1 MHVGGESA
9 RELGPWSSAYDLA
22 DGQRAAIQRREEQ
35 ILARR
40 RASDAEKAEAESAWK
55 PHALPG
61 KTASQLASVR
71 PLAELALDTVV
82 TLMEDVESLEGLP
95 EAVTV
100 RISGTIKSCRGCC
113 SADHAAEWS
122 VKSVTVPS
130 RVD

>member
-40 RASDAEKAEAESAWK
+40 RASDAEKAEVESAWK

-100 RISGTIKSCRGCC
+100 RISGTIKVAGG
-113 SADHAAEWS
+113 AALRI
-122 VKSVTVPS
+122 KSLNGSFKPVTVPS
-130 RVD
+130 RDD